1 MASSLFFFLTLLL
14 LSVISAVTPCPPSER
29 AALLAFKAALIEPYL
44 GIFNTWSGTDCCRSW
59 YGVACDPTT
68 GHVTDVSLRG
78 ESQDPMFQK
87 LGRSGYMT
95 GKISPEICNL
105 SNLTT
110 LVVADWKAVSGE
122 IPACVASLYS
132 LQILDLSGN
141 RISGEIS
148 ADIGNLRSLTLLS
161 LADNEIS
168 GKIPTSVVKLI
179 RLKHLDLSN
188 NQLSGEIPYNFG
200 NLAMLS
206 RALLSGNQLTG
217 SISKS
222 VSKMKRLADLDVSS
236 NRLTGSIPVELGKM
250 RVLSTLKL
258 DGNSM
263 TGPVPSTLLSN
274 TGSLSASKFM
284 GHLDLSYNHLCG
296 TIPIGSPFEHLDAAS
311 FSNNDCLCGNPL
323 KAC

>member
-1 MASSLFFFLTLLL
+1 M
-14 LSVISAVTPCPPSER
+14 
-29 AALLAFKAALIEPYL
+29 
-44 GIFNTWSGTDCCRSW
+44 GIFNTWSGNDCCRSW

-68 GHVTDVSLRG
+68 GHVTDVNLRG

-110 LVVADWKAVSGE
+110 LIVADWKAVSGE
-122 IPACVASLYS
+122 IPACVASLYT

-179 RLKHLDLSN
+179 RLKHLDL
-188 NQLSGEIPYNFG
+188 
-200 NLAMLS
+200 
-206 RALLSGNQLTG
+206 
-217 SISKS
+217 
-222 VSKMKRLADLDVSS
+222 
-236 NRLTGSIPVELGKM
+236 
-250 RVLSTLKL
+250 
-258 DGNSM
+258 
-263 TGPVPSTLLSN
+263 
-274 TGSLSASKFM
+274 
-284 GHLDLSYNHLCG
+284 
-296 TIPIGSPFEHLDAAS
+296 
-311 FSNNDCLCGNPL
+311 
-323 KAC
+323 